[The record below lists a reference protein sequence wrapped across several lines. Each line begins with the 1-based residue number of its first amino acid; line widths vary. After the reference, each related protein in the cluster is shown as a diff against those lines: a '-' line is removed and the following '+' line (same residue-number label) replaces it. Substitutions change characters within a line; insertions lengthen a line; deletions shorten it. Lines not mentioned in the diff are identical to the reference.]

1 MFNRSDSPYGL
12 EFVQTIDPRW
22 LNFISSRENATIF
35 HHPEWISALSESY
48 GYKGF
53 ILAAVN
59 TSGELIAG
67 VPFMERRDSYY
78 KKRWISLP
86 FTDHCVPLANNED
99 SIDLLTRE
107 LIVIARERQV
117 SNIEMRWDYPAH
129 PAIMKSSTFVL
140 SKLDL
145 YADPADVAKRIKP
158 KDFRNIDVAYKRGVQ
173 VKWGTGKEDL
183 SLFYALHCETRRRL
197 GVPVQPRK
205 FFSRLYNSIIQKGQ
219 GFVLLAHRDNKYL
232 AAALFL
238 HAGKTLVYKY
248 SASSKE
254 ANRFLAIDPIIWT
267 AICWGCQRGFQ
278 WMDFG
283 RTETENLG
291 LRSFKRRWGAK
302 ETPLIYCTSPPIQ
315 KEPSINKLLPA
326 MRVLIKR
333 SPIWF
338 CRLVGEIFYRYAG

>member
-1 MFNRSDSPYGL
+1 MVLLDPSDACW
-12 EFVQTIDPRW
+12 I
-22 LNFISSRENATIF
+22 NFISSRENATIF
-35 HHPEWISALSESY
+35 HHPGWISALSESY

-59 TSGELIAG
+59 ASGELIAG
-67 VPFMERRDSYY
+67 IPFMERRDFYH

-86 FTDHCVPLANNED
+86 FTDHCVPLANNEG

-129 PAIMKSSTFVL
+129 SAIMKSSTFVL

-145 YADPADVAKRIKP
+145 HKDPADIAKRIKP

-197 GVPVQPRK
+197 GVPVQPWK
-205 FFSRLYNSIIQKGQ
+205 FFSRLYNSIIQKGK

-238 HAGKTLVYKY
+238 HGGKTLVYKY

-283 RTETENLG
+283 RTETKNLG
-291 LRSFKRRWGAK
+291 LRSFKRRWGA
-302 ETPLIYCTSPPIQ
+302 EEIPLIYSVLPSTPPH
-315 KEPSINKLLPA
+315 PA
-326 MRVLIKR
+326 LGRLTKIMHHVIPR
-333 SPIWF
+333 SPLWV
-338 CRLVGEIFYRYAG
+338 CRLIGELLYGHFG